1 VNRFDFII
9 HVRGCLCICFHL
21 ACFCYFSVF
30 FFNIK
35 KKIKKIRRENAEFL
49 FFLLIAFHI
58 FYVFLPDTS
67 IHCALIE
74 YAYI

>member
-1 VNRFDFII
+1 MFDFIT
-9 HVRGCLCICFHL
+9 HARKCLCIYFHL
-21 ACFCYFSVF
+21 ACFCCFSVL

-35 KKIKKIRRENAEFL
+35 KKKIIGAEDAEIL
-49 FFLLIAFHI
+49 YFLLIAFQILH
-58 FYVFLPDTS
+58 VFLPDTS